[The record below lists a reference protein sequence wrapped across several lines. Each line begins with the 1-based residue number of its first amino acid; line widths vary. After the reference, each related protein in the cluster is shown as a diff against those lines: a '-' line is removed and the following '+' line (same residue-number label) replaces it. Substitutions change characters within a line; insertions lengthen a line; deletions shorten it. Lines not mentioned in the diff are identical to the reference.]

1 MVLVV
6 LVIICLIG
14 LLVATPFG
22 LFLSG
27 QLGVGDN
34 IQTAVSHLAGEYNA
48 RVQEIQD
55 DTPHDELDIA
65 EDIPTAMMN
74 NWRNVLSVYAVCV
87 TTDELNATEVVTL
100 TDEKLNIL
108 RETFWDMNQLDY
120 HTTSRT
126 VYSGEDD
133 DEGTT
138 IVTLHIT
145 ATTKNA
151 EEMAEEYGFDERQ
164 KGLLDE
170 LLSSE
175 YDELFEA
182 LLGTNPA
189 LIPGDLD
196 GVLIPGDVSE
206 VRRQVIATGSQLLGR
221 VHYFWGGKSLVLGWD
236 SRWGTP
242 KRVWAAGSPST
253 GTVRPFGLD
262 CSGYVDWVFYN
273 VSGGTYVIGHGGGAS
288 MQHSYCTT
296 IPWSEAQP
304 GDLAFYPGDS
314 HVGII
319 VGYDEAGNVKI
330 MHCASGSSN
339 NVVLTGK
346 IGFSV
351 AARPRYYGG
360 AS

>member
-1 MVLVV
+1 
-6 LVIICLIG
+6 
-14 LLVATPFG
+14 
-22 LFLSG
+22 
-27 QLGVGDN
+27 
-34 IQTAVSHLAGEYNA
+34 
-48 RVQEIQD
+48 
-55 DTPHDELDIA
+55 
-65 EDIPTAMMN
+65 MMN
-74 NWRNVLSVYAVCV
+74 NWRNVLSVYAVRV

-100 TDEKLNIL
+100 TDEKLDIL

-164 KGLLDE
+164 KGLLEE

-330 MHCASGSSN
+330 MHCASGN
-339 NVVLTGK
+339 QNGVAVTQRQ
-346 IGFSV
+346 GFLY
-351 AARPRYYGG
+351 AARPRWYGEG
-360 AS
+360 